1 MEADERDR
9 LILAIASARSWL
21 DGLVKGTIA
30 DLAELAASHKRTERS
45 IRMTLSLAFLDP
57 VLIDVACSATLPRG
71 YGVTR
76 LMDLPPRFADQWRI
90 LGLHRPT

>member
-30 DLAELAASHKRTERS
+30 DLAELAASHKRTK
-45 IRMTLSLAFLDP
+45 
-57 VLIDVACSATLPRG
+57 
-71 YGVTR
+71 GV
-76 LMDLPPRFADQWRI
+76 DC
-90 LGLHRPT
+90 